1 MALRDIRAARRR
13 IGSAVFTTPCHE
25 APLLSALAGMELFC
39 KYENLQRT
47 GSFKE
52 RGARNALSLLG
63 RDQRKNGVLTAST
76 GSHALGLAYHARQM
90 GVPVTVVL
98 SESTPEF
105 KRRLCAGLG
114 AEVRI
119 LGATYCEAVEEA
131 RALARRQDKTFVP
144 AADDPAII
152 AGHGTVGL
160 EILDQVAAFD
170 AIVIPIGAGG
180 FIAGVATA
188 IKALRPRV
196 RVIGVEPER
205 AACWTAAAR
214 AGQPV
219 TIDLLPTVA
228 DGLAV
233 NRAGDHAF
241 AVARGRIDAVVTV
254 SEDELCAAIHALA
267 ERAKCVVEGA
277 GAAPLAACLGGRL
290 PELQDKRVVLPLG
303 GGNIDPAR
311 LAEVLCAA
319 GCCKIK
325 VRTTGP

>member
-1 MALRDIRAARRR
+1 MNPRTTGVALRDIRAARRR

-90 GVPVTVVL
+90 GV
-98 SESTPEF
+98 
-105 KRRLCAGLG
+105 
-114 AEVRI
+114 
-119 LGATYCEAVEEA
+119 
-131 RALARRQDKTFVP
+131 
-144 AADDPAII
+144 
-152 AGHGTVGL
+152 
-160 EILDQVAAFD
+160 
-170 AIVIPIGAGG
+170 
-180 FIAGVATA
+180 
-188 IKALRPRV
+188 
-196 RVIGVEPER
+196 
-205 AACWTAAAR
+205 
-214 AGQPV
+214 
-219 TIDLLPTVA
+219 
-228 DGLAV
+228 

-311 LAEVLCAA
+311 LAEVLRAA
-319 GCCKIK
+319 GCCEIK
-325 VRTTGP
+325 VGTTGPWWRTGFPTRLI